1 MSAETV
7 RSPGDESI
15 RQFSIFADN
24 KVGRLNDIIMMLAQ
38 HDIHIL
44 SICTVDTTDSA
55 IIRLV
60 PDYWEQARDLFEQHA
75 FAFSLNEVMVVEF
88 SSEQD
93 IRNVTCAL
101 TQTEINIH
109 YAYPM
114 LMRPNGKCG
123 LVLHLEDND
132 MATDILTTSGIKVLK
147 LSDLAR

>member
-1 MSAETV
+1 MSAEV
-7 RSPGDESI
+7 LRSPGDDYI

-24 KVGRLNDIIMMLAQ
+24 KVGRLNDIIMQLAQ

-55 IIRLV
+55 IIRLI
-60 PDYWEQARDLFEQHA
+60 PDYWEAAKSLFEEQGLS
-75 FAFSLNEVMVVEF
+75 FSLNEVMVVEF
-88 SSEQD
+88 ESEQD

-109 YAYPM
+109 YTYPM
-114 LMRPNGKCG
+114 LMRPQGKCG

-132 MATDILTTSGIKVLK
+132 MATDILTSSGIKVLK
-147 LSDLAR
+147 LNDLAR

>member
-1 MSAETV
+1 M
-7 RSPGDESI
+7 RSPSDDAI

-55 IIRLV
+55 IIRLI
-60 PDYWEQARDLFEQHA
+60 PDYWENAKDLFEQHA
-75 FAFSLNEVMVVEF
+75 LSFSLNEVMVVEF
-88 SSEQD
+88 DSEED

-109 YAYPM
+109 YTYPM

-132 MATDILTTSGIKVLK
+132 MAADVLNSSGIKVLG
-147 LSDLAR
+147 LNDLAR

>member
-1 MSAETV
+1 M
-7 RSPGDESI
+7 RSPDDESI

-24 KVGRLNDIIMMLAQ
+24 KVGRLNDIIMLLAQ

-55 IIRLV
+55 IIRLI
-60 PDYWEQARDLFEQHA
+60 PDYWDSAKDLFEQHA
-75 FAFSLNEVMVVEF
+75 FSFSMNEVMVVELN
-88 SSEQD
+88 SEED

-109 YAYPM
+109 YTYPM

-132 MATDILTTSGIKVLK
+132 MAADILNTSGIKVLR